1 MRAGDGIRQNSRF
14 NNEVRSMKK
23 MLIAGAAALTMLAGC
38 ESGPQIRTNM
48 DPAANLSGY
57 KTYMFPEKVGT
68 DRPGYSTPISSYFK
82 EAIRREMD
90 ARGYKYV
97 EGGPADLLV
106 NFNANAQ
113 ENVDVRTTPG
123 ATYGYGYG
131 YYGYR
136 GGLYGATAFPPE
148 VQTVRYKVGTANVDV
163 VDLSRKQ
170 VVWEGIAEA
179 RLTDKMMKDPRTAIS
194 GVIAEMFAQYP
205 GRAGGG

>member
-1 MRAGDGIRQNSRF
+1 
-14 NNEVRSMKK
+14 MKK
-23 MLIAGAAALTMLAGC
+23 MFVAGAVALSMLAAC
-38 ESGPQIRTNM
+38 ESGPQIRSRS
-48 DPAANLSGY
+48 DPAANLSSY
-57 KTYMFPEKVGT
+57 KTYMFAEKTGT
-68 DRPGYSTPISSYFK
+68 DRPEYKTPITSYFK

-97 EGGPADLLV
+97 EGGPAELLV

-113 ENVDVRTTPG
+113 EKVDVRSTPG

-136 GGLYGATAFPPE
+136 GGLYGAAAFPPE
-148 VQTVRYKVGTANVDV
+148 VETVRYRTGTANVDV
-163 VDLSRKQ
+163 VDLSKKQ

-194 GVIAEMFAQYP
+194 NVIAQMFLEFP

>member
-1 MRAGDGIRQNSRF
+1 
-14 NNEVRSMKK
+14 MKK
-23 MLIAGAAALTMLAGC
+23 FLLAGAAALAVLAGC
-38 ESGPQIRTNM
+38 ASGPTIRTHI
-48 DPAANLSGY
+48 DPAANLSNY
-57 KTYMFPEKVGT
+57 KTYMFPERTGT
-68 DRPGYSTPISSYFK
+68 DRGDVATPITSYFK

-123 ATYGYGYG
+123 STYGYGYG

-136 GGLYGATAFPPE
+136 GGLYGAAAFPPE
-148 VQTVRYKVGTANVDV
+148 VQTVRYKTGTANVDV
-163 VDLSRKQ
+163 VDLSKKQ

-194 GVIAEMFAQYP
+194 GVITEMFLQYP

>member
-1 MRAGDGIRQNSRF
+1 
-14 NNEVRSMKK
+14 MKNI
-23 MLIAGAAALTMLAGC
+23 LLAGAAAASLLAGC
-38 ESGPQIRTNM
+38 ASGPTIRSHI
-48 DPAANLSGY
+48 DPAANLSSY
-57 KTYMFPEKVGT
+57 QTFMFAEKTGT
-68 DRPGYSTPISSYFK
+68 DRPDYKTPITSYFK
-82 EAIRREMD
+82 EAIRREME
-90 ARGYKYV
+90 ARGYRYV
-97 EGGPADLLV
+97 EGGPADLLI

-123 ATYGYGYG
+123 SPSFGYGYG

-148 VQTVRYKVGTANVDV
+148 VQTVRYKTGTANVDV
-163 VDLSRKQ
+163 VDLSKKQ

-194 GVIAEMFAQYP
+194 NVITEMFQQYP

>member
-1 MRAGDGIRQNSRF
+1 MNKNLMAG
-14 NNEVRSMKK
+14 V
-23 MLIAGAAALTMLAGC
+23 AALTMLTAC
-38 ESGPQIRTNM
+38 ASGPTIRSNV
-48 DPAANLSGY
+48 DPAANLSSY
-57 KTYMFPEKVGT
+57 KTYMFATKTGT
-68 DRPGYSTPISSYFK
+68 DRPEYATPITSYFK

-90 ARGYKYV
+90 TRGYKYV

-106 NFNANAQ
+106 NFNANAK

-123 ATYGYGYG
+123 STYGYGYG

-136 GGLYGATAFPPE
+136 GGLYGAAAFPPE
-148 VQTVRYKVGTANVDV
+148 VQTVRYKQGTANIDV

-194 GVIAEMFAQYP
+194 SVVTQMFAEFP

>member
-1 MRAGDGIRQNSRF
+1 MNKILAVGLAI
-14 NNEVRSMKK
+14 
-23 MLIAGAAALTMLAGC
+23 LALLAAC
-38 ESGPQIRTNM
+38 ESGPTIRSNV
-48 DPAANLSGY
+48 DPAANLSAY
-57 KTYMFPEKVGT
+57 KTYMFPEKTGT
-68 DRPGYSTPISSYFK
+68 DRPGYATPITSYFK

-90 ARGYKYV
+90 TRGYKYV

-106 NFNANAQ
+106 NFNANAR

-123 ATYGYGYG
+123 STMGYGYG

-136 GGLYGATAFPPE
+136 GGMYGATAFAPE

-163 VDLSRKQ
+163 VDLDRKQ

-179 RLTDKMMKDPRTAIS
+179 KLTKNMMKDPRAAIS
-194 GVIAEMFAQYP
+194 SVIAEMFAQYP

>member
-1 MRAGDGIRQNSRF
+1 MNKLF
-14 NNEVRSMKK
+14 V
-23 MLIAGAAALTMLAGC
+23 AGAVALSMLAAC
-38 ESGPQIRTNM
+38 ESGPQIRSHL
-48 DPAANLSGY
+48 DPGANLSSY
-57 KTYMFPEKVGT
+57 KTYMFAEKTGT
-68 DRPGYSTPISSYFK
+68 DRPGYSTPITSYFK
-82 EAIRREMD
+82 ESIRREMD
-90 ARGYKYV
+90 ARGYQYV
-97 EGGPADLLV
+97 DGGPADLLV

-113 ENVDVRTTPG
+113 EKVDVRTTPG

-136 GGLYGATAFPPE
+136 GGLYGAAAFPPE
-148 VQTVRYKVGTANVDV
+148 VETVRYRTGTANVDV

-194 GVIAEMFAQYP
+194 NVIAEMFLQYP

>member
-1 MRAGDGIRQNSRF
+1 MPGGATLKETGVFHTGEVAMNKIFLAG
-14 NNEVRSMKK
+14 
-23 MLIAGAAALTMLAGC
+23 LAALSMLTAC
-38 ESGPQIRTNM
+38 ESGPTIRSNV
-48 DPAANLSGY
+48 DPAANLSSF
-57 KTYMFPEKVGT
+57 KTYMFAAKTGT
-68 DRPGYSTPISSYFK
+68 DRPEYATPITSYFK

-106 NFNANAQ
+106 NFNANAK

-123 ATYGYGYG
+123 STYGYGYG

-148 VQTVRYKVGTANVDV
+148 VQTVRYKQGTANIDV

-194 GVIAEMFAQYP
+194 SVIAQMFAEFP

>member
-1 MRAGDGIRQNSRF
+1 
-14 NNEVRSMKK
+14 MKNI
-23 MLIAGAAALTMLAGC
+23 LLAAAAAAGLLAGC
-38 ESGPQIRTNM
+38 ASGPTIRSHV
-48 DPAANLSGY
+48 DPSANLSSY
-57 KTYMFPEKVGT
+57 TTYMFAEKTGT
-68 DRPGYSTPISSYFK
+68 DRPDYKTPITSYFK

-90 ARGYKYV
+90 ARGYRYV
-97 EGGPADLLV
+97 EGGPADLLI

-123 ATYGYGYG
+123 STFGYGYG

-136 GGLYGATAFPPE
+136 GGLYGAAAFPPE
-148 VQTVRYKVGTANVDV
+148 VQTVRYKTGTANVDV
-163 VDLSRKQ
+163 VDLSKKQ

-194 GVIAEMFAQYP
+194 GAITEMFAQYP

>member
-1 MRAGDGIRQNSRF
+1 MKNLFLAGT
-14 NNEVRSMKK
+14 
-23 MLIAGAAALTMLAGC
+23 AALTLLAGC
-38 ESGPQIRTNM
+38 ASGPTIRSHL
-48 DPAANLSGY
+48 DPSANLSSY
-57 KTYMFPEKVGT
+57 KTYMFAEKTGT
-68 DRPGYSTPISSYFK
+68 DRPDYKTPITSYFK

-90 ARGYKYV
+90 ARGYRYV
-97 EGGPADLLV
+97 EGGPAELLI

-123 ATYGYGYG
+123 SPSFGYGYG

-136 GGLYGATAFPPE
+136 GGLYGASAFPPE
-148 VQTVRYKVGTANVDV
+148 VQTVRYKTGTANVDV
-163 VDLSRKQ
+163 VDLSKKQ

-194 GVIAEMFAQYP
+194 NVITEMFAQYP